1 MAKYKILLVDDEQIY
16 LEAHREEFEA
26 IGYEV
31 QTALTGKEA
40 IAVAGNERFDI
51 AYVDLV
57 MPDTNSVDICKEI
70 KKVYPETEVVLVSG
84 HPEEILKYKAQFVN
98 AGGREE
104 ILKKPLGDKELINMT
119 EKIMKEKEGR
129 G

>member
-1 MAKYKILLVDDEQIY
+1 
-16 LEAHREEFEA
+16 
-26 IGYEV
+26 
-31 QTALTGKEA
+31 
-40 IAVAGNERFDI
+40 
-51 AYVDLV
+51 